1 VFGFSRQRSLEWKTA
16 GIITAI
22 VSLPILIAV
31 ATLIARDRWFPA
43 GDMAQAELHMRGF
56 FAHPPLVGAA
66 GRIVGD
72 AGTQGSH
79 PGPALWVAMLPVYL
93 FGARSSDAL
102 MLAVVSVHIVSILAA
117 VMLAYRR
124 GGRLLAALTGLAT
137 LCFVRSSGTDFM
149 IEPWNPWLA
158 LLPFMVFILLIGEV
172 VAPIPYSSPKGRA
185 TAFVLA
191 VMIGSYCVQCHAGY
205 VPLVFAALLGALG
218 VMVYDVDR
226 KGLMFQTVGISLCV
240 GLAMWTP
247 PILDQW
253 RRTPG
258 NLSVLWQHFAS
269 PSEPTIA
276 FGSAVRVIATQMNIL
291 GPWLTGPGA
300 SAPSETW
307 ARYPGFIAFVA
318 LVLFVAALA
327 RQRGLSGLLRMQFM
341 FCGLL
346 IVSVISVLRIFG
358 PYFEYTIRWL
368 WILSALTIAHSCFVL
383 CRIFGILHW
392 LKSKRVFTTV
402 AVAIASAL
410 LVTSAV
416 QAHQR
421 VHIPGP
427 TESRILAGLIPQ
439 AIEVLDPQS
448 SYLLR
453 MYDPYTLNATGFG
466 SLLELERQGFD
477 VGVDF
482 FRAAA
487 ALPHRVRS
495 EMSIDLILWVVV
507 GPAIARADLDPALK
521 RVAYVDPRTPQEVIL
536 AEQLLNDIREGLIGA
551 GRSELVPSLDTP
563 GASLLFAEPAL
574 PHPIAEMVRQLIRWG
589 QPVAMYVSTPGTTV
603 TSLQ

>member
-1 VFGFSRQRSLEWKTA
+1 MFGSLRQRSLECKSV
-16 GIITAI
+16 GLITGI
-22 VSLPILIAV
+22 VSVPLLVAV
-31 ATLIARDRWFPA
+31 VTLISRDRWFPA

-56 FAHPPLVGAA
+56 LAHPPLVGAA

-79 PGPALWVAMLPVYL
+79 PGPALWVAMLPIYL
-93 FGARSSDAL
+93 LGARSSDAL
-102 MLAVVSVHIVSILAA
+102 MAAVVSVHIVAILAA
-117 VMLAYRR
+117 AMLAYRR
-124 GGRLLAALTGLAT
+124 GGRLLAALTGFVS
-137 LCFVRSSGTDFM
+137 LCIVRSSGTDFM

-158 LLPFMVFILLIGEV
+158 VLPFMVFVLLIAEV
-172 VAPIPYSSPKGRA
+172 VAPVLRSSPKRRA
-185 TAFVLA
+185 TMFILA
-191 VMIGSYCVQCHAGY
+191 VAVGSYCVQCHAGY
-205 VPLVFAALLGALG
+205 VPLVLAALLGAFSVLI
-218 VMVYDVDR
+218 YDVGR
-226 KGLMFQTVGISLCV
+226 KSLIVQTAGISLLV
-240 GLAMWTP
+240 GLVMWSP
-247 PILDQW
+247 SILDQW

-300 SAPSETW
+300 HAPSENW

-318 LVLFVAALA
+318 LVLFVALLA
-327 RQRGLSGLLRMQFM
+327 RRRGLSGLLRMQMM
-341 FCGLL
+341 FCSFL
-346 IVSVISVLRIFG
+346 IVAMVSVLRIFG

-368 WILSALTIAHSCFVL
+368 WILSGLTIAHSCFAL
-383 CRIFGILHW
+383 CRMFGILQW
-392 LKSKRVFTTV
+392 LKAKRLLTALGV
-402 AVAIASAL
+402 AVVGAL

-421 VHIPGP
+421 VHLPGP
-427 TESRILAGLIPQ
+427 TDSRIVGELIPQ
-439 AIEVLDPQS
+439 AMQRLDHQS

-477 VGVDF
+477 VGVESF
-482 FRAAA
+482 FAAA

-495 EMSIDLILWVVV
+495 EMSVDEILWVVV
-507 GPAIARADLDPALK
+507 GPAIARADLDQALTK
-521 RVAYVDPRTPQEVIL
+521 IAYVDPRTAQEAIL
-536 AEQLLNDIREGLIGA
+536 AEQLLNDIREGLIA
-551 GRSELVPSLDTP
+551 ADRSELVPSLDTP

-574 PHPIAEMVRQLIRWG
+574 PAPIAEMVRQLILLG
-589 QPVAMYVSTPGTTV
+589 QPVAMYAVTPGTTV
-603 TSLQ
+603 TSLN

>member
-1 VFGFSRQRSLEWKTA
+1 MFGFSRQRSLEWKTT
-16 GIITAI
+16 GIIAAI
-22 VSLPILIAV
+22 VSAPLLIAV
-31 ATLIARDRWFPA
+31 VTLIAREPWFPA

-56 FAHPPLVGAA
+56 FTHPPLVGAA

-93 FGARSSDAL
+93 FGSRSSDAL

-172 VAPIPYSSPKGRA
+172 VAPVSLSSPKGRA
-185 TAFVLA
+185 TAFVIA
-191 VMIGSYCVQCHAGY
+191 VMVGSYCVQCHAGY
-205 VPLVFAALLGALG
+205 VPLVFAALFGALG
-218 VMVYDVDR
+218 VLVYDIGR
-226 KGLMFQTVGISLCV
+226 KGHIFQTVGISLCV

-300 SAPSETW
+300 HAPSENW

-318 LVLFVAALA
+318 LVLFVALLA
-327 RQRGLSGLLRMQFM
+327 RRRGLSGLLRMQMM
-341 FCGLL
+341 FCSFL
-346 IVSVISVLRIFG
+346 IVAMVSVLRIFG
-358 PYFEYTIRWL
+358 PYFEYTIRWF
-368 WILSALTIAHSCFVL
+368 WILSALTITHSCFAL
-383 CRIFGILHW
+383 CRMFTILQW
-392 LKSKRVFTTV
+392 LKAKRLLTTLAV
-402 AVAIASAL
+402 AVVGTL

-421 VHIPGP
+421 VHLPGP
-427 TESRILAGLIPQ
+427 TDSRIVGELIPQ
-439 AIEVLDPQS
+439 AMERLDHQS

-477 VGVDF
+477 VGVEF
-482 FRAAA
+482 FFAAA

-495 EMSIDLILWVVV
+495 ELSVDEILWVVV
-507 GPAIARADLDPALK
+507 GPAIARADLDQALTK
-521 RVAYVDPRTPQEVIL
+521 IAHVDPRTAQEAIL
-536 AEQLLNDIREGLIGA
+536 AEQLLNDIRDGLIA
-551 GRSELVPSLDTP
+551 ADRRELVPSLDTP

-574 PHPIAEMVRQLIRWG
+574 PAPIAEMVRQLILLG
-589 QPVAMYVSTPGTTV
+589 QPVAMYAVTPGTTV

>member
-1 VFGFSRQRSLEWKTA
+1 
-16 GIITAI
+16 
-22 VSLPILIAV
+22 
-31 ATLIARDRWFPA
+31 
-43 GDMAQAELHMRGF
+43 
-56 FAHPPLVGAA
+56 
-66 GRIVGD
+66 
-72 AGTQGSH
+72 
-79 PGPALWVAMLPVYL
+79 
-93 FGARSSDAL
+93 
-102 MLAVVSVHIVSILAA
+102 
-117 VMLAYRR
+117 
-124 GGRLLAALTGLAT
+124 
-137 LCFVRSSGTDFM
+137 
-149 IEPWNPWLA
+149 
-158 LLPFMVFILLIGEV
+158 
-172 VAPIPYSSPKGRA
+172 
-185 TAFVLA
+185 
-191 VMIGSYCVQCHAGY
+191 
-205 VPLVFAALLGALG
+205 
-218 VMVYDVDR
+218 
-226 KGLMFQTVGISLCV
+226 
-240 GLAMWTP
+240 
-247 PILDQW
+247 
-253 RRTPG
+253 
-258 NLSVLWQHFAS
+258 
-269 PSEPTIA
+269 
-276 FGSAVRVIATQMNIL
+276 
-291 GPWLTGPGA
+291 LTGPGA

-318 LVLFVAALA
+318 LVLFVAVLA
-327 RQRGLSGLLRMQFM
+327 RQRGLSGLLRMQLM
-341 FCGLL
+341 LCALL
-346 IVSVISVLRIFG
+346 VVSVISVLRIFG

-368 WILSALTIAHSCFVL
+368 WILVAITIAHSCFAL
-383 CRIFGILHW
+383 CRIFGILQW
-392 LKSKRVFTTV
+392 LKLKRVFNAV
-402 AVAIASAL
+402 AVAVVGAL

-521 RVAYVDPRTPQEVIL
+521 RVAYVDPRTPQEVVL

-574 PHPIAEMVRQLIRWG
+574 PHPVAEMVRQLIRWG

>member
-1 VFGFSRQRSLEWKTA
+1 MFGFSRQRSLEWKTT
-16 GIITAI
+16 GIIAAI
-22 VSLPILIAV
+22 VSAPLLIAV
-31 ATLIARDRWFPA
+31 VTLIAREPWFPA

-56 FAHPPLVGAA
+56 FTHPPLVGAA

-93 FGARSSDAL
+93 FGSRSSDAL

-172 VAPIPYSSPKGRA
+172 VAPVSLSSPKGRA
-185 TAFVLA
+185 TAFVIA
-191 VMIGSYCVQCHAGY
+191 VMVGSYCVQCHAGY
-205 VPLVFAALLGALG
+205 VPLVFAALFGALG
-218 VMVYDVDR
+218 VLVYDIGR
-226 KGLMFQTVGISLCV
+226 KGHIFQTVGISLCV

-269 PSEPTIA
+269 PSEPTIT
-276 FGSAVRVIATQMNIL
+276 FGSGVRVIATQMNIL

-300 SAPSETW
+300 SAPSENW
-307 ARYPGFIAFVA
+307 ARYPGFVAFIA
-318 LVLFVAALA
+318 LVLFVAVLA
-327 RQRGLSGLLRMQFM
+327 RQRGLSGLLRMQLM
-341 FCGLL
+341 FWGLL
-346 IVSVISVLRIFG
+346 VVSVISVLRIFG

-383 CRIFGILHW
+383 CRIFGILQW
-392 LKSKRVFTTV
+392 LKLKRVSTTV
-402 AVAIASAL
+402 AVAVVSAL
-410 LVTSAV
+410 LVASAV

-439 AIEVLDPQS
+439 AIEVLNPQR

-495 EMSIDLILWVVV
+495 EMSVDSILWVVV

-521 RVAYVDPRTPQEVIL
+521 RVAFVDPRTAQEVIL
-536 AEQLLNDIREGLIGA
+536 AEQLLNDIREGLIVA

-589 QPVAMYVSTPGTTV
+589 QPVAMYISTPGTIV

>member
-1 VFGFSRQRSLEWKTA
+1 MFGSQRQRSLECKSV
-16 GIITAI
+16 GLITGI
-22 VSLPILIAV
+22 VSVPLLIAV
-31 ATLIARDRWFPA
+31 VTLISRDRWFPA

-56 FAHPPLVGAA
+56 LAHPPLVGAA

-79 PGPALWVAMLPVYL
+79 PGPALWVAMLPMYL
-93 FGARSSDAL
+93 LGARSSDAL
-102 MLAVVSVHIVSILAA
+102 MVAVVSVHIVAILAA
-117 VMLAYRR
+117 AMLAYRR
-124 GGRLLAALTGLAT
+124 GGRLLAALTGLVS
-137 LCFVRSSGTDFM
+137 LCIVRSSGTDFM

-158 LLPFMVFILLIGEV
+158 VLPFMVFVLLIAEV
-172 VAPIPYSSPKGRA
+172 VTPVLRSSPKRRS
-185 TAFVLA
+185 TMFILA
-191 VMIGSYCVQCHAGY
+191 VAVGSYCVQCHAGY
-205 VPLVFAALLGALG
+205 VPLVLAALFGAFSVLI
-218 VMVYDVDR
+218 YDVHR
-226 KGLMFQTVGISLCV
+226 KRLIVQTAGISLLV
-240 GLAMWTP
+240 GLAMWSP
-247 PILDQW
+247 SILDQW

-300 SAPSETW
+300 HAPSETW

-318 LVLFVAALA
+318 LILFVALLA
-327 RQRGLSGLLRMQFM
+327 RRRGLSGLLRMQMM
-341 FCGLL
+341 FCTFL
-346 IVSVISVLRIFG
+346 IVAMVSVSRIFG
-358 PYFEYTIRWL
+358 PYFEYTIRWF
-368 WILSALTIAHSCFVL
+368 WILSALTITHSCFAL
-383 CRIFGILHW
+383 CRMFTILQW
-392 LKSKRVFTTV
+392 LKAKRLLTTLAV
-402 AVAIASAL
+402 AVVGTL

-421 VHIPGP
+421 VHLPGP
-427 TESRILAGLIPQ
+427 TDSRIVGELIPQ
-439 AIEVLDPQS
+439 AMERLDHQS

-477 VGVDF
+477 VGVEF
-482 FRAAA
+482 FFAAA

-495 EMSIDLILWVVV
+495 ELSVDEILWVVV
-507 GPAIARADLDPALK
+507 GPAIARADLDQALTK
-521 RVAYVDPRTPQEVIL
+521 IAHVDPRTAQEAIL
-536 AEQLLNDIREGLIGA
+536 AEQLLNDIRDGLIA
-551 GRSELVPSLDTP
+551 ADRRELVPSLDTP

-574 PHPIAEMVRQLIRWG
+574 PAPIAEMVRQLILLG
-589 QPVAMYVSTPGTTV
+589 QPVAMYAVTPGTTV

>member
-1 VFGFSRQRSLEWKTA
+1 MFGISRQRPLEWKTI
-16 GIITAI
+16 GIVTSII
-22 VSLPILIAV
+22 SVPLVIAV
-31 ATLIARDRWFPA
+31 VTLIARERWFPA

-56 FAHPPLVGAA
+56 FTHPPLVGAA

-93 FGARSSDAL
+93 LGARSSDAL

-172 VAPIPYSSPKGRA
+172 VAPVSLSSPKGRA
-185 TAFVLA
+185 TAFVIA
-191 VMIGSYCVQCHAGY
+191 VVVGSYCVQCHAGY
-205 VPLVFAALLGALG
+205 VPLVFAAFFGALG
-218 VMVYDVDR
+218 VLVYDVGR
-226 KGLMFQTVGISLCV
+226 KGHIFQTVGISLCV

-300 SAPSETW
+300 RAPSETW
-307 ARYPGFIAFVA
+307 AQYPGFIAFVA
-318 LVLFVAALA
+318 LVLVVAVLA
-327 RQRGLSGLLRMQFM
+327 RQRGLSGLLRMQLM

-346 IVSVISVLRIFG
+346 IVSVISILRIFG

-383 CRIFGILHW
+383 SRIFGISQC
-392 LKSKRVFTTV
+392 LKTKKLFTAG
-402 AVAIASAL
+402 AVAIVSAL
-410 LVTSAV
+410 LMTSAV

-427 TESRILAGLIPQ
+427 TESRILAELIPQ
-439 AIEVLDPQS
+439 AIEALDPQS

-487 ALPHRVRS
+487 ALPHRIRS
-495 EMSIDLILWVVV
+495 EKSVDSILWVVV
-507 GPAIARADLDPALK
+507 GPAIVRADLDPVLK
-521 RVAYVDPRTPQEVIL
+521 KVAYVDPRTAQEVIL
-536 AEQLLNDIREGLIGA
+536 AEQLLNDIREGLIAA
-551 GRSELVPSLDTP
+551 GRSELVSSLDTP

-574 PHPIAEMVRQLIRWG
+574 PHPVAEMVRQLIRWG
-589 QPVAMYVSTPGTTV
+589 QPVAMYVSTPGTIV
-603 TSLQ
+603 ASLQ